1 MNFDL
6 LYQNITDHAMEPVE
20 TAPSVSSAVLI
31 PIIQQNGEPHILFK
45 VRTSHIRQGGEIC
58 FPGGRVEDSE
68 TPEEAAVWE
77 TCEELCVQRDSI
89 RIIAPMFS
97 TSRGD
102 LQILSY
108 LGEIKEYH
116 NTWSTDEVERTFL
129 LPLSW
134 LLEHD
139 PLTAHGKLKV
149 SLDES
154 FPYHLIPRGR
164 DYPFAS
170 ASREYYFYQTEH
182 GVIWGLTASILQK
195 SIALFKH
202 CYSL

>member
-1 MNFDL
+1 
-6 LYQNITDHAMEPVE
+6 MEPVE
-20 TAPSVSSAVLI
+20 AGPAAKSAVLI
-31 PIIQQNGEPHILFK
+31 PLIQQNGEPQILFE

-58 FPGGRVEDSE
+58 FPGGRVENNE
-68 TPEEAAVWE
+68 TPEEVAVRE
-77 TCEELCVQRDSI
+77 TCEELCVQRSSV
-89 RIIAPMFS
+89 RLIAPMFS
-97 TSRGD
+97 TSRGN
-102 LQILSY
+102 Y

-116 NTWSTDEVERTFL
+116 NTRSTDEVERTFL

-154 FPYHLIPRGR
+154 FPYHLIPGGR

-170 ASREYYFYQTEH
+170 ASREFYFYQTAH
-182 GVIWGLTASILQK
+182 GVIWGLTASILQR
-195 SIALFKH
+195 SVALFKH